1 MIQGSRDYQPGKL
14 ALAHWIRFEDK
25 GQARFGTIYND
36 QITVYEGNMFD
47 QPRMTESSLSLAAV
61 TTLTPTVPSKMI
73 GLWNNLWAQS
83 KKFEFPTPAN
93 PWYFIKSANTYLAD
107 GGLIRRPSFYGGDII
122 FEAELGIVI
131 GKQCFGITEEQA
143 DDYIFGYTCVNDV
156 TAIQLLKEDPF
167 FAQWTKAKCFDTFG
181 PFGPVIATNIDVDAL
196 IIKGRLN
203 GKEHQ
208 NYPVT
213 DMIYS
218 PRQIVSL
225 ISRDMTL
232 MPGDLISCGTS
243 LGAEVMRDPTNVVEI
258 SIGGIG
264 TLSNTFE

>member
-1 MIQGSRDYQPGKL
+1 M
-14 ALAHWIRFEDK
+14 AHWIRFKDN
-25 GQARFGTIYND
+25 GQTRFGTIDND
-36 QITVYEGNMFD
+36 QITVYEGDLFD
-47 QPRMTESSLSLAAV
+47 QPRSTEITLPLSAV
-61 TTLTPTVPSKMI
+61 TTLTPTVPSKFI

-83 KKFEFPTPAN
+83 KKFEFPKPAN
-93 PWYFIKSANTYLAD
+93 PWYFIKSPNTFLAD
-107 GGLIRRPSFYGGDII
+107 GELIRRPVFYDGNII

-143 DDYIFGYTCVNDV
+143 DDHIFGYTCVNDV

-181 PFGPVIATNIDVDAL
+181 PFGPVIATNIDPDAL
-196 IIKGRLN
+196 IIKGSLN
-203 GKEHQ
+203 GEERQ
-208 NYPVT
+208 NYPVS

-218 PRQIVSL
+218 PRQLVSL

-232 MPGDLISCGTS
+232 MPGDIISCGTS
-243 LGAEVMRDPTNVVEI
+243 LGAGVMRDPSNVVEI